1 MLVYSDL
8 TGGKYKEAIELGEKM
23 VRDKPQ
29 AAQAPTV
36 AMYTLQAY
44 GQILSPETK
53 LTEEEEEQYRD
64 KLKNLV
70 NYVCERWPNDDA
82 SSVAHF
88 QSGLLLIRDKKYPEA
103 VEELSKIK
111 DSFGAAIH
119 SKYHLA
125 NTAFQVAKDKGDEKE
140 KAAGADRDRLA
151 KEEQSYRDR
160 AVWALESLPP
170 LPSGADAATNQI
182 YIYGKV
188 RLGQHLYTL
197 RKYDEMEKLA
207 DPLLKRLPDMRL
219 PDEALREQSKSNLTL
234 LTLWAAYGR
243 ASDAFA
249 AGDMSKTRES
259 LDKIVEQFKAGNLPE
274 LKKDPDL
281 RGGILGLA
289 LRSSFQ
295 EGKLDR
301 AKEILQVIQAAA
313 DNPQQASMQAVLPS
327 VAKLMKDEIDTIRK
341 KNDKP
346 ALEKAVAGFT
356 TFLDE
361 LAKGQKDNSPF
372 FNRALAQAYFDLD
385 QYAKVIEIA
394 SKIEPPKDESDP
406 KASANHHAARV
417 LLMRAL
423 RLTDKI
429 DEAEKLVN
437 EAVKSWGKNNLDVQ
451 FERIHLL
458 DARKLYGRAAREWGA
473 IKKQLL
479 PRIKEPDIRSRYY
492 EAYYYNVRSA
502 YQYAKNEKQPKYIAQ
517 AVNLI
522 IVLESSPNGFGP
534 DESKARFLELLSQE
548 KELKDEYDRQRA
560 GAKK

>member
-1 MLVYSDL
+1 
-8 TGGKYKEAIELGEKM
+8 
-23 VRDKPQ
+23 
-29 AAQAPTV
+29 
-36 AMYTLQAY
+36 
-44 GQILSPETK
+44 
-53 LTEEEEEQYRD
+53 
-64 KLKNLV
+64 
-70 NYVCERWPNDDA
+70 
-82 SSVAHF
+82 
-88 QSGLLLIRDKKYPEA
+88 
-103 VEELSKIK
+103 
-111 DSFGAAIH
+111 
-119 SKYHLA
+119 
-125 NTAFQVAKDKGDEKE
+125 
-140 KAAGADRDRLA
+140 
-151 KEEQSYRDR
+151 
-160 AVWALESLPP
+160 
-170 LPSGADAATNQI
+170 
-182 YIYGKV
+182 
-188 RLGQHLYTL
+188 
-197 RKYDEMEKLA
+197 
-207 DPLLKRLPDMRL
+207 
-219 PDEALREQSKSNLTL
+219 
-234 LTLWAAYGR
+234 
-243 ASDAFA
+243 
-249 AGDMSKTRES
+249 MSKTRES

-394 SKIEPPKDESDP
+394 SKIEPAKDESDP
-406 KASANHHAARV
+406 KASANYHAARV

-502 YQYAKNEKQPKYIAQ
+502 YQYAKNEKQPKYVTQ

-548 KELKDEYDRQRA
+548 KELKEEYDRQRA